1 ATLSLPQEP
10 TLVDAELEWQQNSGQ
25 LIVMARDNADPLL
38 DLPWE
43 ITRQQLTISD
53 GRWNWPYQGFPLSG
67 RLGMK
72 VENWQAGLENAVVS
86 GRLNVLTHGDAGKGN
101 AVLTLGPGKLGMD
114 SSEMPLQLTGE
125 AKQGDLIFYAKLPA
139 RLTGSLNDPQLAFEP
154 GALL

>member
-1 ATLSLPQEP
+1 
-10 TLVDAELEWQQNSGQ
+10 
-25 LIVMARDNADPLL
+25 
-38 DLPWE
+38 
-43 ITRQQLTISD
+43 
-53 GRWNWPYQGFPLSG
+53 
-67 RLGMK
+67 MK

-139 RLTGSLNDPQLAFEP
+139 RLTGSLNDPQLAFERARCCVP
-154 GALL
+154 VDGLLTRWILTKSAGRWLVSR

>member
-1 ATLSLPQEP
+1 
-10 TLVDAELEWQQNSGQ
+10 
-25 LIVMARDNADPLL
+25 
-38 DLPWE
+38 
-43 ITRQQLTISD
+43 
-53 GRWNWPYQGFPLSG
+53 
-67 RLGMK
+67 MK

-139 RLTGSLNDPQLAFEP
+139 RLTGSLNDPQLAFER
-154 GALL
+154 GRSLRSRGR